1 MNSWHKW
8 FNSIEDKIEEQV
20 GFRNGKEVTK
30 NRVSELAMDK
40 DALTG
45 YLVINAESIDEAI
58 KIAQDCPMIT
68 STNVYEVMK
77 H

>member
-1 MNSWHKW
+1 MKKFVLVTVGFTQPTPDIMNSWHKW

-30 NRVSELAMDK
+30 NRVSELAM
-40 DALTG
+40 
-45 YLVINAESIDEAI
+45 I
-58 KIAQDCPMIT
+58 KM
-68 STNVYEVMK
+68 